1 MKTTIMVLDWG
12 YIGIRVYIK
21 VILDIVYTVIIL
33 LFYSL

>member
-12 YIGIRVYIK
+12 YIGIRVYIEE
-21 VILDIVYTVIIL
+21 ILDIVYTFIIL